1 MGNHLGLFSEAPDRP
16 DGQEGDVWAVG
27 GQGPFQEVNLKLLFE
42 PPLEILNF
50 VSNHRFLAWEIN

>member
-1 MGNHLGLFSEAPDRP
+1 MGKHLELSRVDPDRLER
-16 DGQEGDVWAVG
+16 QEQDVGAVG